1 MTNETLSDKIYC
13 SICGDKGGRKR
24 CSEDILS
31 KDVKEFIKRLKDC
44 VDEVWLKIIWNLPMK
59 AKIDELAGDKLKWNA
74 IMCGSR
80 CIIVLTLLT

>member
-31 KDVKEFIKRLKDC
+31 KDVKEFIKRLKGW
-44 VDEVWLKIIWNLPMK
+44 VISKTGKKISLYEINRE
-59 AKIDELAGDKLKWNA
+59 INQIFGDKL
-74 IMCGSR
+74 
-80 CIIVLTLLT
+80 T

>member
-31 KDVKEFIKRLKDC
+31 KDVKEFIKRLKGW
-44 VDEVWLKIIWNLPMK
+44 VISKTGKKISLYEINRE
-59 AKIDELAGDKLKWNA
+59 INQIFGDKVTK
-74 IMCGSR
+74 
-80 CIIVLTLLT
+80 